1 MTKEAIIKVVN
12 DLPNDF
18 ELEVLLDK
26 LIFMAKIEKGLQQAN
41 EGKTISHEEM
51 LKNIKSWSK

>member
-1 MTKEAIIKVVN
+1 MTKEALIKVVN

-18 ELEVLLDK
+18 DMEEFLDK

-41 EGKTISHEEM
+41 EGKTTSHEEVM
-51 LKNIKSWSK
+51 KEARSWWK